1 MDSKQ
6 NFTEETIFQ
15 LTEKQ
20 LAAIASAKKDIEE
33 GLLVDNSTLKKAIK
47 LWLKKR

>member
-6 NFTEETIFQ
+6 NSTDESIFQ

-20 LAAIASAKKDIEE
+20 LAEIASAKKDIEK
-33 GLLVDNSTLKKAIK
+33 GLVVDNSTLKKAVK